1 VRDAFTKCMPVKG
14 RVWCGRWNCHACG
27 PQRRQK
33 PALRRAA
40 RRKLRALDR
49 REWREQDEPANLWWC
64 VMCPDG
70 REWVGDYDAAD
81 LLGECPTCRS
91 GVGVFEVE
99 HDFPRDGTAGRRRV
113 EIVAATGAWDTL
125 DSEHRRWL
133 GWLDRCAA

>member
-1 VRDAFTKCMPVKG
+1 MRDAFTKCAPVKS

-40 RRKLRALDR
+40 RRKLRQLDR
-49 REWREQDEPANLWWC
+49 REWSTPDVPNLWFC

-70 REWVGDYDAAD
+70 REWVGDFDAAD
-81 LLGECPTCRS
+81 LIGECPACRS

-99 HDFPRDGTAGRRRV
+99 HDFPRSGTRTARRV
-113 EIVAATGAWDTL
+113 AIVEATRAWDTL
-125 DSEHRRWL
+125 DSDRRGWL